1 MGYGAEYTPFC
12 TSPQHSFSEIYCP
25 ATTFGGPVGL
35 PSVGAPGGTGTVI
48 GPFGAGPVGASF
60 RAIRLAGTEIV
71 ARSVATAN
79 QRRLIFTV

>member
-1 MGYGAEYTPFC
+1 MAQNIHPFA
-12 TSPQHSFSEIYCP
+12 PAHNNSFSEIYCP

-35 PSVGAPGGTGTVI
+35 PSVGVPGGTGIVI